1 MIKKIT
7 KAESKLKEIREF
19 CTENIDAIEIM
30 QVQKILMGEVDNKNK
45 LLAQIIK
52 IIDRED

>member
-1 MIKKIT
+1 MAKRIT

-19 CTENIDAIEIM
+19 CTGNMDDIEIM
-30 QVQKILMGEVDNKNK
+30 QVQKMLTGEVDNKNK

-52 IIDRED
+52 IIDRKD

>member
-1 MIKKIT
+1 MAKTRT

-19 CTENIDAIEIM
+19 CTKNMDAIEIM
-30 QVQKILMGEVDNKNK
+30 QIQKMLMGEVDNKNK